1 MANSISQQ
9 YGFWLGDAF
18 ASGGSNGYDHKKMG
32 ITARGAWV
40 SVQRH
45 FRELAIDIQ
54 KQDVSV
60 IGIGDMGGDVFGNGM
75 LLSQHICL
83 CAAFNHM
90 HIFIDPNPNSAD
102 SFKERQRLFVLPR
115 SSWEDYNKQL
125 ISTGGGVFS
134 RHAKSISIS
143 AEMKQRFL
151 IEEDFL
157 TPNELIKRLL
167 TSPIDLIWNGGIGTY
182 IKASSEQHS
191 DVGDKANDVLRVNAL
206 DVRAKVIGEGGNLGL
221 TQLARIEFAQHGG
234 RSFTDF
240 IDNAAGVDCSD
251 HEVNIKILLDDL
263 VVNGDLTNKQRN
275 ELMLSMTDEVA
286 ELVLNNNY
294 RQAQAIA
301 LAHSESLKRTSEYRR
316 LISSMEQQGKLDRE
330 LEFLPVDEQIVERKV
345 NQQGLTRPELAVL
358 ISYAKGEF
366 KQSLVK
372 AHIGSD
378 PVVERQLETAFPAS
392 LVSLYK
398 NSIYQHR
405 LKTEI
410 IATQVANDLFN
421 NMGITFVER
430 MQESTGSSSLE
441 IARAYIVAKELF
453 SLDGIFLMPLNS
465 VIFK

>member
-1 MANSISQQ
+1 
-9 YGFWLGDAF
+9 
-18 ASGGSNGYDHKKMG
+18 
-32 ITARGAWV
+32 
-40 SVQRH
+40 
-45 FRELAIDIQ
+45 
-54 KQDVSV
+54 
-60 IGIGDMGGDVFGNGM
+60 
-75 LLSQHICL
+75 
-83 CAAFNHM
+83 
-90 HIFIDPNPNSAD
+90 
-102 SFKERQRLFVLPR
+102 
-115 SSWEDYNKQL
+115 
-125 ISTGGGVFS
+125 
-134 RHAKSISIS
+134 
-143 AEMKQRFL
+143 MKQRFL

-191 DVGDKANDVLRVNAL
+191 DVGDKANDVLRVDAL

-251 HEVNIKILLDDL
+251 HEFNIKILLDDL
-263 VVNGDLTNKQRN
+263 VVYGDLSNKQRN

-378 PVVERQLETAFPAS
+378 PWW
-392 LVSLYK
+392 
-398 NSIYQHR
+398 N
-405 LKTEI
+405 
-410 IATQVANDLFN
+410 AN
-421 NMGITFVER
+421 
-430 MQESTGSSSLE
+430 
-441 IARAYIVAKELF
+441 
-453 SLDGIFLMPLNS
+453 
-465 VIFK
+465 